1 MSSKREQIL
10 AAIMASL
17 TGTAGVGSRIYRSRV
32 AALDR
37 AQSPA
42 IVVRPK
48 AETEPVENFLNIV
61 DRLFTFTIDIITRGN
76 EPDSLADPIITD
88 AHKRI
93 MADLTLGGLSLE
105 IREGKSEFQIENAD
119 QDLCLLTVEYTV
131 WYRTTKGDLT
141 Q

>member
-1 MSSKREQIL
+1 MSSKRERIL
-10 AAIMASL
+10 AAIMANL
-17 TGTAGVGSRIYRSRV
+17 VGTVGVDNRVYRSRV

-48 AETEPVENFLNIV
+48 GESEPVENFFNLV
-61 DRLFTFTIDIITRGN
+61 DRLFTLTVDIITRGAV
-76 EPDSLADPIITD
+76 PDSLADPIIAD
-88 AHKRI
+88 VHARV
-93 MADLTLGGLSLE
+93 MADLTLGGLALE
-105 IREGKSEFQIENAD
+105 VREGKTDFQIENAD

-131 WYRTTKGDLT
+131 WYRTSKSDLT